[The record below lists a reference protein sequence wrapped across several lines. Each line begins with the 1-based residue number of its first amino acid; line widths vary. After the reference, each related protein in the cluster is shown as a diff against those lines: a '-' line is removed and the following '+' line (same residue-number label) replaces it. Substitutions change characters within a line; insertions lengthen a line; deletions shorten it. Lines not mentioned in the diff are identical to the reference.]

1 MNLYKSTFLKATV
14 FLLITICIFYASF
27 VAISNITAEQDLFAS
42 KSESENN
49 NIPMSE
55 IQYDRLF
62 NPNPTIPDTNVFAPD
77 LSPAQSDSNINLSE
91 SKQANID
98 FAGSGAGN
106 IIWTVIALFFVFS
119 GFVYHCIS
127 LGWQKGQENMQFSII
142 KKWPA
147 DLLLIPLTFL
157 IAILFSIA
165 VYFSR
170 VLAQN
175 NLAVFPR
182 LQIFL
187 SIVSTSIF
195 IVIYTYLLLIVTQ
208 IKADT
213 LIKSSFIY
221 IFINFSIR
229 IIKGFFNSLKSLLYL
244 IPLLWRE
251 ILIVVTYIAGNVL
264 LITLLHNYF
273 SVFLIIVLLIFNLV
287 FLAICIRFLR
297 NYRKVRDAVL
307 ALAQGKLEHHLDE
320 TKMTPDFKELTRAV
334 NNLNDGINKAIEE
347 KTRSELFK
355 TELITNVSHD
365 IKTPLTSI
373 IMYTD
378 LLQRESINN
387 QQAEEYVKVLTR
399 QANRLRNLIED
410 LIEASK
416 ISTGNI
422 QVQLIPLDL
431 KQMLQQ
437 AYAEYETRLEKIQ
450 LKLIMTYPEQ
460 SCMILADG
468 KYFWRV
474 LDNLFS
480 NVVKYAQPDTR
491 VYLDVLDNIPDTMRI
506 RLRNVSAEPLNIT
519 AEQLLERFV
528 QGDSSRSKDG
538 SGIGLSIAGSLMV
551 AQNGTI
557 DIQIDGDLF
566 TVELRIPKC
575 FEQN

>member
-1 MNLYKSTFLKATV
+1 MKLYKSTFLKATV
-14 FLLITICIFYASF
+14 FLFITICIFYASF
-27 VAISNITAEQDLFAS
+27 VSISSITAEQDLFVS
-42 KSESENN
+42 NSESENN
-49 NIPMSE
+49 NIPLPE
-55 IQYDRLF
+55 IQPDGLF
-62 NPNPTIPDTNVFAPD
+62 VPNPTIPDTNLFTPD
-77 LSPAQSDSNINLSE
+77 LSPTQFGSTMNLSD

-127 LGWQKGQENMQFSII
+127 LGWQKGKEDMQFSII

-147 DLLLIPLTFL
+147 DLLLIPLGSL
-157 IAILFSIA
+157 IAIFLSIA

-187 SIVSTSIF
+187 SIISTSIF

-221 IFINFSIR
+221 NVGKLSIR
-229 IIKGFFNSLKSLLYL
+229 IIKGFGNSLKNLFYF

-251 ILIVVTYIAGNVL
+251 ILLIITYIAGNIL
-264 LITLLHNYF
+264 LIALLYKYF
-273 SVFLIIVLLIFNLV
+273 SVFLIIVIFVFNLIFLS
-287 FLAICIRFLR
+287 ICIRFLKS
-297 NYRKVRDAVL
+297 YRKIRDAIL
-307 ALAQGKLEHHLDE
+307 ALEQGKLEHYLDE

-378 LLQRESINN
+378 LLQRETINN
-387 QQAEEYVKVLTR
+387 QQAEEYVKVLAR

-431 KQMLQQ
+431 KQILQQ
-437 AYAEYETRLEKIQ
+437 AYAEYESRLENIQ

-460 SCMILADG
+460 PCMILADG
-468 KYFWRV
+468 KYFWRI
-474 LDNLFS
+474 LDNLLS
-480 NVVKYAQPDTR
+480 NVVKYAQPNTR
-491 VYLDVLDNIPDTMRI
+491 IYLDVLDNIPDKMRI

-538 SGIGLSIAGSLMV
+538 SGIGLSIASSLIV

-566 TVELRIPKC
+566 TVELRIPKYL
-575 FEQN
+575 EQN

>member
-1 MNLYKSTFLKATV
+1 MNFYKSTFLKATI
-14 FLLITICIFYASF
+14 FLFITICIFYASF

-42 KSESENN
+42 NPELKKNN
-49 NIPMSE
+49 NIPMPE
-55 IQYDRLF
+55 IQYDGLLIPNQAIPNTNLF
-62 NPNPTIPDTNVFAPD
+62 TPD
-77 LSPAQSDSNINLSE
+77 LSPAQLDSSINPSE

-127 LGWQKGQENMQFSII
+127 LGWQKDQEDMQFSII

-157 IAILFSIA
+157 IATLLSIA
-165 VYFSR
+165 FYFSR

-175 NLAVFPR
+175 NLAAFPR

-187 SIVSTSIF
+187 SIISTSIF

-213 LIKSSFIY
+213 LVKSCFIY
-221 IFINFSIR
+221 KTIKLSIGIVKK
-229 IIKGFFNSLKSLLYL
+229 IINSLKSIFYF

-251 ILIVVTYIAGNVL
+251 ILLIILYIAGNIL
-264 LITLLHNYF
+264 LIALLHNYF
-273 SVFLIIVLLIFNLV
+273 SVFLTIALLIFNLI
-287 FLAICIRFLR
+287 FLVICIRFLK
-297 NYRKVRDAVL
+297 NYRKVRDAVM
-307 ALAQGKLEHHLDE
+307 ALAQGKLDHHLDE

-334 NNLNDGINKAIEE
+334 NNLNDGINKAIEV
-347 KTRSELFK
+347 KTKSELFK

-387 QQAEEYVKVLTR
+387 QQAEEYVIVLAR

-431 KQMLQQ
+431 KEILQQ
-437 AYAEYETRLEKIQ
+437 AYAEYENRLKKIQ
-450 LKLIMTYPEQ
+450 LKLILTYPEQ
-460 SCMILADG
+460 PCMILADG
-468 KYFWRV
+468 KYFWRI
-474 LDNLFS
+474 LDNLLS

-491 VYLDVLDNIPDTMRI
+491 VYLDVLDNIPDKMRI

-519 AEQLLERFV
+519 ADQLLERFV
-528 QGDSSRSKDG
+528 QGDSSRSKGG
-538 SGIGLSIAGSLMV
+538 SGIGLSIASSLVV

-566 TVELRIPKC
+566 TVELRIPKYL
-575 FEQN
+575 

>member
-14 FLLITICIFYASF
+14 FLFITICIFYASF
-27 VAISNITAEQDLFAS
+27 VAISNITAEQDFFAPNF
-42 KSESENN
+42 ESENKN
-49 NIPMSE
+49 MPLPE
-55 IQYDRLF
+55 IQHDGLF
-62 NPNPTIPDTNVFAPD
+62 VTNPSIPDTNIFVPD
-77 LSPAQSDSNINLSE
+77 LSPAQFDSNTDPSE
-91 SKQANID
+91 NKQANID

-119 GFVYHCIS
+119 GFIYHCIS
-127 LGWQKGQENMQFSII
+127 LGWQKGRKDMQFSII

-147 DLLLIPLTFL
+147 DLLLIPLGFL
-157 IAILFSIA
+157 IALLLSVG

-187 SIVSTSIF
+187 SIITTSIF

-213 LIKSSFIY
+213 LIRSSFIY

-229 IIKGFFNSLKSLLYL
+229 IIKGFFNSLKSFLYL

-264 LITLLHNYF
+264 LITLLHKYF
-273 SVFLIIVLLIFNLV
+273 TVFLIIVLLIFNLV
-287 FLAICIRFLR
+287 FLTICIRFLR

-378 LLQRESINN
+378 LLQREEISNP
-387 QQAEEYVKVLTR
+387 QAEEYIKVLSR

-422 QVQLIPLDL
+422 QVQLMPLDL
-431 KQMLQQ
+431 KQILQQ
-437 AYAEYETRLEKIQ
+437 AYAEYESRLNEIQ

-460 SCMILADG
+460 PCIVLADG
-468 KYFWRV
+468 KYLWRI
-474 LDNLFS
+474 LDNLLS
-480 NVVKYAQPDTR
+480 NVVKYAQPNTR
-491 VYLDVLDNIPDTMRI
+491 IYLDVLDNNPDKMRI

-519 AEQLLERFV
+519 TEQLLERFV
-528 QGDSSRSKDG
+528 QGDSSRSKGG
-538 SGIGLSIAGSLMV
+538 SGIGLSIAGSLIA

-566 TVELRIPKC
+566 TVELRIPKY
-575 FEQN
+575 FEQS